1 MTDFATIG
9 ELVEGE
15 FAPRFYRAFMTFC
28 ANWPQNGGGEVSAGQ
43 VNQLAARIPEKCTY
57 APFYL

>member
-1 MTDFATIG
+1 MTDFAMIG

-15 FAPRFYRAFMTFC
+15 FTPRFYRAFMTFC
-28 ANWPQNGGGEVSAGQ
+28 AKWPENGGGEVSVGQ
-43 VNQLAARIPEKCTY
+43 NAQLAARIGEKRAY